1 LYTKFFIDVK
11 PPLWGGV
18 LNPLANKGTVAVAP
32 MAILEIEVPEP
43 APVRERP
50 VIRAPAPQSTDI
62 AGAAASVAITRNKTP
77 SRRIYTVRAGD
88 TLGRI
93 AAQIYGDP
101 FRWPVIFEA
110 NNIANPDLIYID
122 QTLFIP

>member
-18 LNPLANKGTVAVAP
+18 LNPLANKGTVAATP
-32 MAILEIEVPEP
+32 TAILEIEVPEP

-50 VIRAPAPQSTDI
+50 VIIAPVPQSTDI
-62 AGAAASVAITRNKTP
+62 ASATASVTMTKNKTP
-77 SRRIYTVRAGD
+77 SRRIYIVRTGD

-93 AAQIYGDP
+93 AAQVYGDP
-101 FRWPVIFEA
+101 FLWTLIFEA
-110 NNIANPDLIYID
+110 NNITNPDLIYVD